1 MILIRVGLGS
11 CGISAG
17 ALEVYEELE
26 NIAERNPNITVK
38 KCGCIGACYLEPIV
52 ELKVDDYE
60 TIIFEKVEKKDV
72 ASILNFAKLL
82 QQQEKPQ
89 KLKKLFAKRRDGR
102 DTDINAP
109 FIDEID
115 YYKNQVKRVSERCG
129 IVDPEDIEDSIEK
142 GSYLA
147 LRKALSMKPEQI
159 IEEVKKSGLR
169 GRGGAGFS
177 TGAKW
182 EFLLKEKNKTHY
194 LICNF
199 DEGDP
204 GAFMNRALVESDPQL
219 VIEGIII
226 AAYALGVKNAFIYT
240 RAEYPLAIKRLRIA
254 IQQAR
259 QKGFLGKN
267 ILGKNFSLEIEL
279 RIGAGAFVCGEET
292 ALIKSIEGFSGR
304 PVPRPP
310 YPAEKGLWKMPTNIN
325 NVETLANIPLIIK
338 NGAEWFRK
346 FGTENSAGTKMFSLS
361 GDIPRSGYIEVP
373 FGMNIKQ
380 VSEIAGFGIDDFKA
394 IQLGGPSGG
403 FIGKDNFETPLNY
416 DSVKKIDAII
426 GSGSMIVIS
435 KEKNLIDCIRYGLR
449 FSVSESCGKC
459 VPCREG
465 TLRLYE
471 LATKISKGEGNPDDL
486 YNIYVL
492 STTIKKTALCGLGQ
506 TAPNLVLSSI
516 KHFFSE
522 YEDKID
528 FWKGKKP
535 NILFYKID
543 PQKCNGCHLCAES
556 CPKSAISGR
565 KLEIHSINDD
575 LCVRCGLCFRQ
586 CPFKAIEEFIAESA
600 EEIVRN
606 DKKK

>member
-1 MILIRVGLGS
+1 
-11 CGISAG
+11 
-17 ALEVYEELE
+17 
-26 NIAERNPNITVK
+26 
-38 KCGCIGACYLEPIV
+38 
-52 ELKVDDYE
+52 
-60 TIIFEKVEKKDV
+60 
-72 ASILNFAKLL
+72 
-82 QQQEKPQ
+82 
-89 KLKKLFAKRRDGR
+89 
-102 DTDINAP
+102 
-109 FIDEID
+109 
-115 YYKNQVKRVSERCG
+115 
-129 IVDPEDIEDSIEK
+129 
-142 GSYLA
+142 
-147 LRKALSMKPEQI
+147 
-159 IEEVKKSGLR
+159 
-169 GRGGAGFS
+169 
-177 TGAKW
+177 
-182 EFLLKEKNKTHY
+182 
-194 LICNF
+194 
-199 DEGDP
+199 
-204 GAFMNRALVESDPQL
+204 

-226 AAYALGVKNAFIYT
+226 TAYALGVKNAFIYT

-394 IQLGGPSGG
+394 VQLGGPSGG